1 MTAYIELLKY
11 VNLDKDL
18 KPHGK
23 KAYEYNLSKMSQFDG
38 KFTDYKKINDFLESN
53 NGKTS
58 SIKVL
63 NVLVKYFKKDNIT

>member
-18 KPHGK
+18 KPHVK

-38 KFTDYKKINDFLESN
+38 KITNYKKVKEFLEN
-53 NGKTS
+53 NYGKTS

-63 NVLVKYFKKDNIT
+63 NVLVKYFKKDKNT